1 MISLLTLSQNIFL
14 QGIQLL
20 LSFDWYRF
28 RRSGLGRAGVQ
39 LSGGAEE
46 ERKKE
51 GKKFKE
57 NLIWLHSRD
66 QSLVSCFLRSF
77 ISSSRLQ
84 LCFCCPAGAAWS
96 SQWSTSLAGTLATRA
111 TPLLDFKI
119 FSIITRANLCQLVQL
134 GDISPFMSV
143 FHVFSPK
150 LPSLW
155 IFITV
160 RRCLIAAALA
170 TLINTTADR

>member
-39 LSGGAEE
+39 QLSNGAEE

-77 ISSSRLQ
+77 ISSSSSSFVFVAQPEQRGAPAWRGLWRHEPRAFVGFQ
-84 LCFCCPAGAAWS
+84 NIFHHNTRQPLSIGAVGRYFSFYECFPCVFT
-96 SQWSTSLAGTLATRA
+96 QTSL
-111 TPLLDFKI
+111 FM
-119 FSIITRANLCQLVQL
+119 
-134 GDISPFMSV
+134 DIYYCEKMFNSRGPRYTYKHHSG
-143 FHVFSPK
+143 
-150 LPSLW
+150 
-155 IFITV
+155 
-160 RRCLIAAALA
+160 
-170 TLINTTADR
+170 

>member
-1 MISLLTLSQNIFL
+1 MFPQII
-14 QGIQLL
+14 
-20 LSFDWYRF
+20 
-28 RRSGLGRAGVQ
+28 
-39 LSGGAEE
+39 
-46 ERKKE
+46 
-51 GKKFKE
+51 
-57 NLIWLHSRD
+57 H
-66 QSLVSCFLRSF
+66 
-77 ISSSRLQ
+77 LQ
-84 LCFCCPAGAAWS
+84 LQTPALFLLPSRS
-96 SQWSTSLAGTLATRA
+96 SVEQSVEHQPGGDSGDTSPE
-111 TPLLDFKI
+111 PLLDFII

-160 RRCLIAAALA
+160 RRCLIAAAPA